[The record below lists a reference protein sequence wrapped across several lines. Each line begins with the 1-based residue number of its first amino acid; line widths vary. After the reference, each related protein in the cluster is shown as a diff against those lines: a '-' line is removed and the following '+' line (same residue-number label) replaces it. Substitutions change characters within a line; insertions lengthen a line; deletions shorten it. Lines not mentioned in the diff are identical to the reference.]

1 MKLSEVKSS
10 NKVAKQS
17 RPNGGYIVYEG
28 ASRING
34 DNIVVIVTMKSANV
48 KTGDLPTMWIL
59 HQDHKPT
66 EASKLGKDEAVCGD
80 CKLRQ
85 STGGACYVNLGHGP
99 RAVYQAYKSGKYKHL
114 NGDYD
119 VFSGLK
125 MRFGAYGDPYAMPL
139 DVLIQI
145 KSRVKNAVG
154 YTHQWRN
161 DNGLSSLSMASVDNV
176 QEAIEAQQAGWRT
189 FRVAGMDSEI
199 MDNEIVCP
207 NYTTGVKC
215 VDCNLCSGNEIG
227 AKNIVIPV
235 HGSWKGRFNE

>member
-1 MKLSEVKSS
+1 MKLADVKTSK
-10 NKVAKQS
+10 KVATK
-17 RPNGGYIVYEG
+17 GKAKGYIVYEG

-34 DNIVVIVTMKSANV
+34 DDIVVIVTMKSANT

-59 HQDHKPT
+59 HKDLKPT
-66 EASKLGKDEAVCGD
+66 EASKAGKDEAMCGG

-85 STGGACYVNLGHGP
+85 SLGGACYVNLGHGP
-99 RAVYQAYKSGKYKHL
+99 RAVFQAYKNGAYKQL
-114 NGDYD
+114 DGDYE

-139 DVLIQI
+139 DILIQI

-161 DNGLSSLSMASVDNV
+161 DKGLSPMTMASVDSPK
-176 QEAIEAQQAGWRT
+176 EALTAQKAGWRT
-189 FRVAGMDSEI
+189 FRVATPESDI

-207 NYTTGVKC
+207 NYTTGVQC
-215 VDCNLCSGNEIG
+215 ADCNLCSGNTIE

-235 HGSWKGRFNE
+235 HGSWKKRFNA